1 MLLMRQTFHPTI
13 ARVLLAFVLVCAL
26 LVTQFGLSR
35 HVIEHAANPVLSTSL
50 QVDPADRH
58 NPENTNSGCLTCL
71 EYQAQGSGL
80 VGYISIVLINAVHRL
95 EHQALAP
102 NTPYL
107 APERASQRAP
117 PVLS

>member
-1 MLLMRQTFHPTI
+1 MSLMRQTFHPTI
-13 ARVLLAFVLVCAL
+13 ARTLLALVLICAL

-35 HVIEHAANPVLSTSL
+35 HVVEHSATPVVAATTLD
-50 QVDPADRH
+50 DPSKIPDG
-58 NPENTNSGCLTCL
+58 SGCLTCL
-71 EYQAQGSGL
+71 EYQAHGNGL
-80 VGYISIVLINAVHRL
+80 TGHFGVALINAVHGF
-95 EHQALAP
+95 EQQALAP